1 MFDTKFPKANV
12 TCGGPPAGCYL
23 FGKEELTAHL
33 PETFTDV
40 SLLGERLKAERRQRR
55 KTRAALASEC
65 DLAER
70 TIYEV
75 ENGCGQVGS
84 LRKICLALSLK
95 LELPT
100 DDTTDN
106 THLRSI
112 AKFTLTRLTR

>member
-1 MFDTKFPKANV
+1 VIFRFAALRD
-12 TCGGPPAGCYL
+12 L
-23 FGKEELTAHL
+23 FGKDPPAHL
-33 PETFTDV
+33 PETFTDAK
-40 SLLGERLKAERRQRR
+40 LLGERLKAERRKYR

-65 DLAER
+65 ELAER

-84 LRKICLALSLK
+84 IRKICSALSLK

-106 THLRSI
+106 THTRTVP
-112 AKFTLTRLTR
+112 KFILVRRQR

>member
-1 MFDTKFPKANV
+1 M
-12 TCGGPPAGCYL
+12 
-23 FGKEELTAHL
+23 
-33 PETFTDV
+33 DV
-40 SLLGERLKAERRQRR
+40 SALGECLKAERREHR

-65 DLAER
+65 ELAER

-75 ENGCGQVGS
+75 ENGRGQVGS
-84 LRKICLALSLK
+84 VRKICFALSLK